1 LPSAKRPYPKRVK
14 IFQNGKLFV
23 YSGVILIGVGFI
35 LLLYLFIPII
45 AIEVS
50 YLLNKNSYNTYQV
63 AQTEDIAQ
71 TMAIIQ
77 NVNIN
82 TIIIPKSTQ
91 FGLIIP
97 KLNINEDVYENV
109 DPFNKANYN
118 YFLTKGVAQAKGSG
132 LPGSNQGV
140 FIFAHSARDFLL
152 AQQYNAQFYLLNNL
166 GKDDLIY
173 VYYQNQEYKYQVT
186 SKEVVNPDITSVIST
201 IPQNELIL
209 MTCYPAGLDAQRL
222 LVRARIY

>member
-1 LPSAKRPYPKRVK
+1 MK
-14 IFQNGKLFV
+14 IFQNGKLYIYFGFV
-23 YSGVILIGVGFI
+23 LIGVSII
-35 LLLYLFIPII
+35 LFLYLFVPII

-50 YLLNKNSYNTYQV
+50 YLINKNSYNTYQV
-63 AQTEDIAQ
+63 AQTSQVAQ
-71 TMAIIQ
+71 IMASIQ
-77 NVNIN
+77 NVSIK
-82 TIIIPKSTQ
+82 TFIVPKSTQ
-91 FGLIIP
+91 FGLVIP

-118 YFLTKGVAQAKGSG
+118 YYLTKGVAQAKGSG
-132 LPGSNQGV
+132 LPGTNQGT

-166 GKDDLIY
+166 SKDDLIY

-186 SKEVVNPDITSVIST
+186 NKEVVNPDVTSIIST
-201 IPQNELIL
+201 IPQDELIL

-222 LVRARIY
+222 LVKARIY